1 MSRRSERSGLWLPQY
16 WPSWLG
22 LALFRVLTRVP
33 WSIRRVLARGLGAF
47 VFHVVPIR
55 RHVVMVNLRLC
66 FPEKSPAELRALA
79 RAHYHALAL
88 GLFETC
94 EAWWA
99 RADRLPRFRIL
110 GRENLDAALARGK
123 GALILTG
130 HATTLELCSRMMSV
144 EVPFGCL
151 YRDPNNPVVASVMRR
166 SRERLTSVA
175 VHFDDLRGLLRA
187 LKQNLLIWYAPDQ
200 GKRTKMSEILPF
212 FGVPALTNT
221 ATSRIAQMSGA
232 SVIPYFGRRLP
243 DGTYELE
250 ILPALDNF
258 PSGDHTADALRVN
271 RIIEDFVRRA
281 PEQYFW
287 VHRRFKRRGPDLPDV
302 YAR

>member
-1 MSRRSERSGLWLPQY
+1 MSRRSERSDLWMPQH

-22 LALFRVLTRVP
+22 FALFRGLTLLP
-33 WSIRRVLARGLGAF
+33 WSIRRALARALAAF
-47 VFHVVPIR
+47 VFHLLPIR
-55 RHVVMVNLRLC
+55 RRVVLVNLRLC
-66 FPEKSPAELRALA
+66 FPEKSEREIRTLA
-79 RAHYHALAL
+79 RAHYDALAL

-94 EAWWA
+94 AAWWEKA
-99 RADRLPRFRIL
+99 ENLPPFRIV
-110 GRENLDAALARGK
+110 GREHLEAALARGK
-123 GALILTG
+123 GALLLTA
-130 HATTLELCSRMMSV
+130 HATTLEICARMMAV
-144 EVPFGCL
+144 TVKFACL

-166 SRERLTSVA
+166 GREKQASLA
-175 VHFDDLRGLLRA
+175 IHFDDLRGLLRA
-187 LKQNLLIWYAPDQ
+187 LKQNLPVWYAPDQ

-221 ATSRIAQMSGA
+221 ATSRIAQMGA
-232 SVIPYFGRRLP
+232 TAVVPYFGRRLP

-250 ILPALDNF
+250 ILPALDDF
-258 PSGDHTADALRVN
+258 PSGDHSADGLRVN